1 MEQVISA
8 DKGLEAPEKG
18 GSLLDEV
25 MVYVKKGMDY
35 LKSVDWATL
44 TKTKSFWFAV
54 AAIFGVTLM
63 FWPLFKTTGQKWMH
77 DDYYSHG
84 WIVPLLIGWQLK
96 VREDKLN
103 ATPTTDGMGA
113 LFVLV
118 PLILLQFVA
127 FMGDFWVPQCL
138 LFVGVTATS
147 IWLLFGFK
155 KAWVAFFPLAFILF
169 AMPVWGGLIDNHTND
184 LQILS
189 TTVAEMLLNLFQ
201 FEPRKLSP
209 TEIQL
214 NSYALTVAVPCSG
227 LKLLVAVAC
236 FTAHFILIA
245 KKDWFFNV
253 LMAALVVPL
262 CLFINGLRIAL
273 IGAVGEMRGSEA
285 ALQFHDYSG
294 YITLLL
300 CFVILFKFARMFGWK
315 D

>member
-1 MEQVISA
+1 MEQVITA
-8 DKGLEAPEKG
+8 DKSLETPQQG
-18 GSLLDEV
+18 GSLLDDV
-25 MVYVKKGMDY
+25 MGHVRKGVDY

-44 TKTKSFWFAV
+44 TKTKAFWFTI
-54 AAIFGVTLM
+54 AAIVGLTLM
-63 FWPLFKTTGQKWMH
+63 FWPLFRLTGQKWMN

-84 WIVPLLIGWQLK
+84 WIVPLLIAWQLK
-96 VREDKLN
+96 VREDRW
-103 ATPTTDGMGA
+103 AAAPDGDGKTA
-113 LFVLV
+113 LFVLI
-118 PLILLQFVA
+118 PLLFLQFVS
-127 FMGDFWVPQCL
+127 FIGDFWLPQSL
-138 LFVGVTATS
+138 IFVGTCITAV
-147 IWLLFGFK
+147 WLLFGFK
-155 KAWVAFFPLAFILF
+155 KAWVATFPLAFILF
-169 AMPVWGGLIDNHTND
+169 AMPVWGSLIDNHTNT
-184 LQILS
+184 LQYLS

-201 FEPRKLSP
+201 FSPTRLSP

-245 KKDWFFNV
+245 KKDLFFNF

-273 IGAVGEMRGSEA
+273 IGVVGEMRGPEA

-300 CFVILFKFARMFGWK
+300 CFVILFKFARVFGWK